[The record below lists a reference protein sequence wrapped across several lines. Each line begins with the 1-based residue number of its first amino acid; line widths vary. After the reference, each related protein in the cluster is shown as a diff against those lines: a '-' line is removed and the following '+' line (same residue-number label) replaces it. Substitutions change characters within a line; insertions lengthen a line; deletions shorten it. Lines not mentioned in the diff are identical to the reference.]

1 VEEEQSHRPALP
13 AWPGADEA
21 ELTVVCGAMAR
32 RLAASSARVIGVV
45 PVGGSAALNLGPL
58 LVRVAGAL
66 AGFVGGRVGVVPR
79 WRSWAK
85 DTGGEAGG
93 LRLRAMGPDVVAV
106 VPPAAQNS
114 RAAALAVQE
123 AIWSLPAS
131 ITRVVVDLG
140 GYAAPGALP
149 GAGAVADGI
158 VLAVSARRAR
168 RAHVAKL
175 LAAIPQAKSLGSI
188 LVG

>member
-1 VEEEQSHRPALP
+1 MEEEQSQRPALP

-21 ELTVVCGAMAR
+21 ELTVVCGVMAR
-32 RLAASSARVIGVV
+32 RLAATSARVIGVV
-45 PVGGSAALNLGPL
+45 PVGGPVSLNLGPL
-58 LVRVAGAL
+58 IVRVASAL

-85 DTGGEAGG
+85 DTSGEAGG

-131 ITRVVVDLG
+131 IKRVVVDLG

-158 VLAVSARRAR
+158 VVAVSAGRAR
-168 RAHVAKL
+168 RAHVAQL
-175 LAAIPQAKSLGSI
+175 LAAIPTAKSLGTI